1 MAIRQINI
9 ELKGVQKMIDE
20 KIILQELD
28 HMIAAQQIAVDR
40 AEQESNKAT
49 VYLESRELAAYMR
62 VRDMVNEKCAQ
73 RSGNFK
79 GHTNKY

>member
-1 MAIRQINI
+1 MVNEI
-9 ELKGVQKMIDE
+9 LK
-20 KIILQELD
+20 ELD
-28 HMIAAQQIAVDR
+28 HMIDAQQRSVDR
-40 AEQESNKAT
+40 VEQESNNEAV

-62 VRDMVNEKCAQ
+62 VKDMINKKCAQ